1 MLLLPFGH
9 VPARTIVIRIYPHRD
24 TSRGWEFCC
33 TNRQQLL
40 DNPPERVSTHR
51 TTLRDIE
58 RELGLD
64 NVPLSYSQDLVV
76 VTGYKEGYRAW
87 IGIQTKPELPNT
99 LVPFLN
105 SFRFL
110 ALPGWEV
117 DYFLADFWMQDRP
130 WSPDPWY
137 NLEERRRWRQLN
149 PTYQDR
155 LMKQPIPVAMDRR
168 RYTVVLP
175 DFRDGAM
182 LQGPIELFH
191 CHDERFIEIGDPD
204 LTLDWME
211 YYGNANNAAKAR
223 GQRIRKL
230 VDAEKDHNLLDNFK
244 EQEADDEDNDADVDS
259 DIYGYEDDEGDYEY
273 DGEDEYSEEG
283 HEEN

>member
-1 MLLLPFGH
+1 MRLQPFGH
-9 VPARTIVIRIYPHRD
+9 VPGRTIVIRIYPHRD
-24 TSRGWEFCC
+24 TSRGWGFCC

-40 DNPPERVSTHR
+40 DNPPEQASTHLN
-51 TTLRDIE
+51 TLRDIE

-64 NVPLSYSQDLVV
+64 DVPLSYSRDLVV

-87 IGIQTKPELPNT
+87 IGNPTKPELPNT
-99 LVPFLN
+99 LVLFLN

-117 DYFLADFWMQDRP
+117 DYFLADFWMQDRS

-137 NLEERRRWRQLN
+137 NLEERRRWRELN

-175 DFRDGAM
+175 DFRDGAI
-182 LQGPIELFH
+182 LQGPIELFR

-211 YYGNANNAAKAR
+211 YYDNANNAAKAR

-230 VDAEKDHNLLDNFK
+230 VFGLRWID
-244 EQEADDEDNDADVDS
+244 
-259 DIYGYEDDEGDYEY
+259 
-273 DGEDEYSEEG
+273 
-283 HEEN
+283 